1 MKEKIK
7 GKIIEIFK
15 ILISPILVVVANAIR
30 GYQSVLFRVA
40 KDINLN
46 PIVFTTIR
54 CSISVI
60 ILFVLASSFEGFH
73 FHKAK
78 HTLLFAS
85 LGFFAFCI
93 NQ

>member
-1 MKEKIK
+1 MSKMTIDIMKN
-7 GKIIEIFK
+7 
-15 ILISPILVVVANAIR
+15 ILL
-30 GYQSVLFRVA
+30 
-40 KDINLN
+40 
-46 PIVFTTIR
+46 TIR